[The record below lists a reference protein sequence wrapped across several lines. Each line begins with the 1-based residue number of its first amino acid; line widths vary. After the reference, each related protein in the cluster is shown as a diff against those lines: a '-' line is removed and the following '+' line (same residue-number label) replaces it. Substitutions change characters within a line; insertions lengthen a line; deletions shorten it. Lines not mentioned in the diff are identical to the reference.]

1 MRILGV
7 LGTMVWDTI
16 WRGSDVGSPVEE
28 WGGISYALA
37 AADAFG
43 PGKTRIRP
51 LVKLGHDLAERGF
64 RFLEELS
71 VIEMDQAIMVAD
83 TPNPRVELRYTGPR
97 RRTER
102 LTGGVP
108 AWTWEELE
116 PRIAGC
122 DALYVNFITGLEF
135 GLEVAQQVR
144 NRFDGPVYV
153 DIHSLML
160 ATDPGGERRRCS
172 LDRWSEWLACFA
184 RCGLRDGSRC
194 VAVGA
199 SEAWSSG

>member
-71 VIEMDQAIMVAD
+71 VIEMGHDLAERGFRFLEELSVIEMDQAIMVAD
-83 TPNPRVELRYTGPR
+83 TPNPRVELRRSWSPIHPIRASSCAIPVRG
-97 RRTER
+97 
-102 LTGGVP
+102 
-108 AWTWEELE
+108 
-116 PRIAGC
+116 
-122 DALYVNFITGLEF
+122 DA
-135 GLEVAQQVR
+135 
-144 NRFDGPVYV
+144 P
-153 DIHSLML
+153 S
-160 ATDPGGERRRCS
+160 
-172 LDRWSEWLACFA
+172 
-184 RCGLRDGSRC
+184 GLRAACRRGPGRSSSRESPAAMHC
-194 VAVGA
+194 M
-199 SEAWSSG
+199 